1 MTRITTLAA
10 VLAAT
15 VAPLAAADAIYT
27 HGTETGFR
35 YNPNS
40 GGSTSLQ
47 AYTNTYW
54 NTSATGL
61 QIDSLTFGIRRL
73 ASAPDVTLHFYVA
86 QMSGTGDFDSS
97 TIVDLGTVDLL
108 ANGASSVT
116 QLVTINPGITMA
128 LNDLAAGGSAG
139 YAGLWF
145 GLRFEGVNATNNSN
159 GWRIT
164 NAPALGFT
172 DDVFAAWDPSTAS
185 LNYYNFAAAP
195 PAYFYLDVNGSFV
208 PAPGAFALLGA
219 AGLVG
224 GRRRRA

>member
-27 HGTETGFR
+27 HGSETGSRF
-35 YNPNS
+35 NPNQ
-40 GGSTSLQ
+40 TNLNLQ

-54 NTSATGL
+54 NTNATGL

-86 QMSGTGDFDSS
+86 QMTGTGDFDSA
-97 TIVDLGTVDLL
+97 TIVDLGTVGLL
-108 ANGASSVT
+108 ANGASSIT
-116 QLVTINPGITMA
+116 ELVTINPGITMA

-139 YAGLWF
+139 YAGLYF
-145 GLRFEGVNATNNSN
+145 GIRFEGANASNTAN

-164 NAPALGFT
+164 NAPTLGFT
-172 DDVFAAWDPSTAS
+172 DDYFAAWDPSTS
-185 LNYYNFAAAP
+185 TL
-195 PAYFYLDVNGSFV
+195 AYQWFGGNPVANFYLDINGSFV